1 MSPRPDPPAAL
12 VAFAEELRAHRAQ
25 AGMSRD
31 ELAAKVSYS
40 PSLIAMIETGRRSP
54 SRKLAE
60 LLDAVFSMP
69 GTFARLENRLRDVPF
84 PASFR
89 PFVPHEAQ
97 ATALRWYEHAL
108 VPGLLQTEEY
118 ARAVLSTRPNTSDD
132 EIEELVAARMQRQE
146 VLGREEPPLLWTLID
161 EAALY
166 REVGTPE
173 IMNRQLRYLAELSR
187 RPNITIQVVPYSAGP
202 HSGLLGA
209 FVIAELDDTPPVAY
223 LETAAEGETAE
234 EPSVLARLSLTF
246 DTLRSKALP
255 DVASRDLIVKVA
267 EERWKA

>member
-1 MSPRPDPPAAL
+1 MSPGPDPPPAL

-31 ELAAKVSYS
+31 ELAAKVNYS

-60 LLDAVFSMP
+60 LLDVVFGLP
-69 GTFARLENRLRDVPF
+69 GTFARLEKRLRDVPF

-89 PFVPHEAQ
+89 PFVPHEAE
-97 ATALRWYEHAL
+97 ATALRWYEHSL

-132 EIEELVAARMQRQE
+132 EIDELVAARMQRQD
-146 VLGREEPPLLWTLID
+146 VLSREEPPLLWTLID
-161 EAALY
+161 EAVLY

-173 IMNRQLRYLAELSR
+173 IMCGQLAHLAELPR

-209 FVIAELDDTPPVAY
+209 FVIAELDDSLPVAY

-234 EPSVLARLSLTF
+234 DPSVLARLALTF

-255 DVASRDLIVKVA
+255 DTASRGMIMKVA

>member
-31 ELAAKVSYS
+31 DLAAKVSYS
-40 PSLIAMIETGRRSP
+40 SSLIAMIETGRRSP

-60 LLDAVFSMP
+60 LLDVVFSMP

-89 PFVPHEAQ
+89 PFVPHEAE

-108 VPGLLQTEEY
+108 VPGLLQTEDY

-132 EIEELVAARMQRQE
+132 QIEELVVARMQRQE
-146 VLGREEPPLLWTLID
+146 VLCREQPPLLWTLID

-173 IMNRQLRYLAELSR
+173 IMNAQLRHLADLSR
-187 RPNITIQVVPYSAGP
+187 RPNIAIQVVPYSAGP

-209 FVIAELDDTPPVAY
+209 FVIAELDDSSPVVY
-223 LETAAEGETAE
+223 LETAAEGETVE
-234 EPSVLARLSLTF
+234 DPSVLARLALTF

-255 DVASRDLIVKVA
+255 DMASGDMIVKVA

>member
-1 MSPRPDPPAAL
+1 MSAKPETPPSLA
-12 VAFAEELRAHRAQ
+12 AFAEELRAHRAQ

-54 SRKLAE
+54 SRRLGE
-60 LLDAVFSMP
+60 LLDVVFSLP
-69 GTFARLENRLRDVPF
+69 GTFARLEKRLRDVPF

-89 PFVPHEAQ
+89 PFVPHEAE
-97 ATALRWYEHAL
+97 ARALRSYENAL
-108 VPGLLQTEEY
+108 VPGLFQTEAY
-118 ARAVLSTRPNTSDD
+118 ARAVLSTRPNTSEDG
-132 EIEELVAARMQRQE
+132 IEELVAARMQRQD
-146 VLGREEPPLLWTLID
+146 VLAREEPPLIWSLID

-166 REVGTPE
+166 RQAGTAE
-173 IMNRQLRYLAELSR
+173 IMRRQLGHLAEVSR
-187 RPNITIQVVPYSAGP
+187 RPNITIQVVPYTAGP

-209 FVIAELDDTPPVAY
+209 FVIAELDDAPQIAY
-223 LETAAEGETAE
+223 LETAAEGETVE
-234 EPSVLARLSLTF
+234 DPSMLARLALIF

-255 DVASRDLIVKVA
+255 DMASKDLIIKVT

>member
-1 MSPRPDPPAAL
+1 MSPRPDPPTAL
-12 VAFAEELRAHRAQ
+12 MAFAEELRAHRAQ

-31 ELAAKVSYS
+31 DLAAKVSYS
-40 PSLIAMIETGRRSP
+40 SSLIAMIETGRRSP

-60 LLDAVFSMP
+60 LLDVVFSLP
-69 GTFARLENRLRDVPF
+69 GTFARLEKRLRDVPF

-89 PFVPHEAQ
+89 PFVPHEAE
-97 ATALRWYEHAL
+97 AAALRWYEHAL
-108 VPGLLQTEEY
+108 VPGLLQTEDY

-132 EIEELVAARMQRQE
+132 QIEELVAARMQRQD
-146 VLGREEPPLLWTLID
+146 VFCREEPPLLWTLID

-166 REVGTPE
+166 REVGSSE
-173 IMNRQLRYLAELSR
+173 VMSRQLLHLVDLSR

-209 FVIAELDDTPPVAY
+209 FVIAEVDDSPPIAY
-223 LETAAEGETAE
+223 LETAAEGETVE
-234 EPSVLARLSLTF
+234 DPSVLARLALTF
-246 DTLRSKALP
+246 DNLRSKALP